1 MIAETQ
7 VLILAATGLVFA
19 VVSMGILGRK
29 ETHKGDVTP
38 GSHGHFA
45 FNNYGSGDNAGY
57 ESPSEKEIP
66 TSEKK
71 VPRHAADKVVDI
83 IRHHYTPPKGEV
95 DAFMLEYEKKHG
107 SEPDYDPE
115 KVRTAIETI
124 LIKKEYTLHSDSSP

>member
-19 VVSMGILGRK
+19 VVSMGVLNS
-29 ETHKGDVTP
+29 HKDGKDKHITP
-38 GSHGHFA
+38 ASHGHFA
-45 FNNYGSGDNAGY
+45 FNNYGSGDNPGY
-57 ESPSEKEIP
+57 EPQSKE
-66 TSEKK
+66 K
-71 VPRHAADKVVDI
+71 VPRHAANKVVDI

-107 SEPDYDPE
+107 SEPDYDPN

-124 LIKKEYTLHSDSSP
+124 LIKKEYKLHSDSSP